1 MKRTLLVLL
10 WALASLAATA
20 EAQIYFSLNGGYAL
34 STNKLNGGGIGFGG
48 TVGLELTP
56 SFSLELA
63 VRNWS
68 VPVTGSNQ
76 GLSEGKYSALPI
88 ELSGRLRLPVGTR
101 FTLSGEVG
109 AGFALQS
116 FRLDETLAADWAS
129 VGFLIE
135 ESVENSLA
143 VHIGLGLEFALSPTI
158 ALDFGARYHYLRS
171 QGTWT
176 ITDIAGGESQT
187 GQIADLD
194 FGAITF
200 SLGIRISL
208 LGKSPDLR

>member
-1 MKRTLLVLL
+1 MKRALLVLVL
-10 WALASLAATA
+10 ALASISATA
-20 EAQIYFSLNGGYAL
+20 EAQIYFGLNGGYAL
-34 STNKLNGGGIGFGG
+34 STNKLNGVGLGFGG
-48 TVGLELTP
+48 SVGLELTP
-56 SFSLELA
+56 SISLELS
-63 VRNWS
+63 VRNWA

-76 GLSEGKYSALPI
+76 SLSKGKYSALPI
-88 ELSGRLRLPVGTR
+88 ELSGRLRIPLGTS
-101 FTLSGEVG
+101 FSLFADVG
-109 AGFALQS
+109 AGFAFQS
-116 FRLDETLAADWAS
+116 FRLDETLAADWES

-135 ESVENSLA
+135 ESVDNGLA
-143 VHIGLGLEFALSPTI
+143 VHFGLGLELALSPTI

-194 FGAITF
+194 FDAFTF

-208 LGKSPDLR
+208 FGKSSDLR

>member
-1 MKRTLLVLL
+1 MKRTLLVLFL
-10 WALASLAATA
+10 ALASLTATA
-20 EAQIYFSLNGGYAL
+20 EAQFYFGLNGSYAL
-34 STNKLNGGGIGFGG
+34 STNKLNGGGLGFGG
-48 TVGLELTP
+48 TVGWALTPAFALEL
-56 SFSLELA
+56 S

-76 GLSEGKYSALPI
+76 GLSEGKFSALPI
-88 ELSGRLRLPVGTR
+88 ELSGRLRLPIGTS
-101 FTLSGEVG
+101 FTLYGDVG
-109 AGFALQS
+109 AGFSLQS
-116 FRLDETLAADWAS
+116 FKLDEALATDWEA

-135 ESVENSLA
+135 ESVDNGLA
-143 VHIGLGLEFALSPTI
+143 AHVGLGLEFALSPTI

-208 LGKSPDLR
+208 SGKSPDLR